1 MKLFKL
7 IFTLLVVA
15 TLFATPQKS
24 VAQCAM
30 CTLNAENSVKNGN
43 KQGTTLNNGILYL
56 LAAPYLASAGVG
68 FLWYKKYRRKAG
80 INQSN
85 DETMNLN

>member
-56 LAAPYLASAGVG
+56 LAAPYLAIAGVG

>member
-1 MKLFKL
+1 MKLYKL

-15 TLFATPQKS
+15 TLFAIPQKS

-56 LAAPYLASAGVG
+56 LAAPYLAIAGVG

-80 INQSN
+80 INQLN

>member
-56 LAAPYLASAGVG
+56 LAAPYLAIAGVG

-85 DETMNLN
+85 DETMNFN